1 MERSVWSPLGARAR
15 FYNIADMPTRPT
27 RLDSTFSTPL
37 HAARPR
43 RTASPSA
50 LYARCALS
58 VLGALAALAIPAPAT
73 AAGERCY
80 DYDPERNVYWGDL
93 HVHTAYSMDAYM
105 FDTRITPAQAYRF
118 ARGEQVRIGPLDAK
132 GKATLPFRID
142 RPLDFAAVT
151 DHSEALGGVRA
162 CTNPGNPLYDRPVC
176 KAYRSPMTGTTAGE
190 TAAEIG
196 QRIASLRSEALCGKQ
211 GELCREPA
219 LAAWQDTQRA
229 AAKFDDR
236 APACSFTT
244 FVAYEHTNTPDL
256 TKIHRNVIFRNDK
269 VPTNPITAADEPDPL
284 RLWQALERDCK
295 QGIPGCDVL
304 AIPHN
309 PNVSN
314 GQIFTIEYP
323 EGSTVEEQARYAALR
338 ARMEPVTEIMQIKG
352 ESECRAGLWKV
363 MGADEDC
370 NFEKYRALHNAPD
383 CKDGKGW
390 GALGGKGCQ
399 SRLDFARYALIEGLR
414 EADRIGVNP
423 YAFGQ
428 IASTD
433 IHTGTPGAV
442 TEWETDTF
450 DSRVPSPG
458 YNLGGLAA
466 VWAEEN
472 TRESLFT
479 ALRRREVYG
488 TSGPRMTVRLF
499 GGWDYPADLCT
510 SGALVRE
517 GYAKGVPM
525 GGDLPPR
532 PASAVSGDAAPA
544 TSPSGPRFVVSAMR
558 DAGTP
563 AHPGGLL
570 QRIQIVK
577 GWSDPDGTFHQQVVD
592 VAGRRDNGASVDPET
607 CETTGPG
614 ENQLCAVWTDPDFDP
629 DRRAVYYA
637 RVFENPSCRFTNY
650 ICNAAKAAADGA
662 ERPAYCD
669 DPNFPKT
676 IQERAWTSP
685 IWFTPSGA
693 KRSSE
698 FASQQANP

>member
-1 MERSVWSPLGARAR
+1 MT
-15 FYNIADMPTRPT
+15 TRP
-27 RLDSTFSTPL
+27 
-37 HAARPR
+37 HACHSAFVPHRSR
-43 RTASPSA
+43 SRKAVALEIALTSLTLLVIASQA
-50 LYARCALS
+50 QAK
-58 VLGALAALAIPAPAT
+58 
-73 AAGERCY
+73 GERCY
-80 DYDPERNVYWGDL
+80 DYNPERNVYWGDL

-105 FDTRITPAQAYRF
+105 FDTRVTPAQAYRF
-118 ARGEQVRIGPLDAK
+118 ARGEEVRIGPLDEK
-132 GKATLPFRID
+132 GRATLPFRID

-162 CTNPGNPLYDRPVC
+162 CTNPKNPLYARPVC
-176 KAYRSPMTGTTAGE
+176 QAYRGPLVGNTVGE
-190 TAAEIG
+190 ATIEIG
-196 QRIASLRSEALCGKQ
+196 KRIASLRSEDLCGKD
-211 GELCREPA
+211 GILCREPA
-219 LAAWQDTQRA
+219 LSAWQDIQRA
-229 AAKFDDR
+229 AAKFDDE
-236 APACSFTT
+236 APACTFTT

-256 TKIHRNVIFRNDK
+256 TKIHRNVIFRNAK
-269 VPTNPITAADEPDPL
+269 VPAHPITAADEPDPL

-295 QGIPGCDVL
+295 EGIPGCDVL

-309 PNVSN
+309 PNLSN

-323 EGSTVEEQARYAALR
+323 EGSTLEEQARHAALR

-370 NFEKYRALHNAPD
+370 DFEKYRALHQAPD
-383 CKDGKGW
+383 CQDGKSW
-390 GALGGKGCQ
+390 GALGGKGCE

-433 IHTGTPGAV
+433 IHTGTPGA
-442 TEWETDTF
+442 TAEWQTDTF
-450 DSRVPSPG
+450 DARVPSPG

-472 TRESLFT
+472 TRESLFS

-510 SGALVRE
+510 SGRVVSE

-525 GGDLPPR
+525 GGDLLPR
-532 PASAVSGDAAPA
+532 PVSTGDTGSVPQKGA
-544 TSPSGPRFVVSAMR
+544 SGPQFVVSAMR

-563 AHPGGLL
+563 DHPGGLL

-577 GWSDPDGTFHQQVVD
+577 GWVDAAGQRQEKVYDVAWSDGRRPGADGKLPPVGNTVD
-592 VAGRRDNGASVDPET
+592 VAAATFTNTIGDPELIAT
-607 CETTGPG
+607 W
-614 ENQLCAVWTDPDFDP
+614 QDPDFDAKL
-629 DRRAVYYA
+629 RAVYYA
-637 RVFENPSCRFTNY
+637 RVLEIPTPRWTAY
-650 ICNAAKAAADGA
+650 DAKRLGVKMPP
-662 ERPAYCD
+662 EVPM
-669 DPNFPKT
+669 FG
-676 IQERAWTSP
+676 QERAYTSP
-685 IWFTPSGA
+685 IWYTPGA
-693 KRSSE
+693 KS
-698 FASQQANP
+698 